1 MSQSGEYTLI
11 FWHMCMKN
19 ISSSYISIT
28 THTKWVNF
36 NTQGKDR
43 SEHSLLHP
51 LGPVRALAAEMRIPQ
66 PLLSAFISVVMFE
79 GEWEDQML
87 NPGDYYGKDEE
98 AQSDNASSWKLLFVV
113 AFQSYLHFFPCTKI
127 ILLCTHEWGSW
138 ASILW
143 RVWHSLHTA
152 TSKSACRLVARAGK
166 GLRIFGQ
173 IARKSVPTMSIGGNA
188 GLFIM
193 HYSRMARAARYHAVR
208 SISDN
213 STGTK
218 WNRLSIFTLE
228 KSSFF

>member
-87 NPGDYYGKDEE
+87 NPDDYYGKEEE

-143 RVWHSLHTA
+143 RVWHIHDIMCDTRYTQQHQNQHAGCSGWKR
-152 TSKSACRLVARAGK
+152 TSHFWA
-166 GLRIFGQ
+166 
-173 IARKSVPTMSIGGNA
+173 
-188 GLFIM
+188 
-193 HYSRMARAARYHAVR
+193 
-208 SISDN
+208 N
-213 STGTK
+213 SPKVGSNYV
-218 WNRLSIFTLE
+218 NRR
-228 KSSFF
+228 